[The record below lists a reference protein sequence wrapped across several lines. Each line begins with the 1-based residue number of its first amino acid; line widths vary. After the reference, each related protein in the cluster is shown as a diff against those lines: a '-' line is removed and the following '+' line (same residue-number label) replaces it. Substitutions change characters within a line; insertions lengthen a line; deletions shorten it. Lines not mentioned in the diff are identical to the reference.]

1 MHFASVLFL
10 CKTEQKQGFCLTENI
25 RKAFMFDIDEFLLKI
40 KKNRNKYSEKRSKKF
55 TEFSWRIKERI

>member
-1 MHFASVLFL
+1 
-10 CKTEQKQGFCLTENI
+10 
-25 RKAFMFDIDEFLLKI
+25 MFDIDEFLLKI